1 MSLKKNL
8 KSSQYLLRND
18 VELVI
23 LTTRP
28 SRSWKNAV
36 QLNDTNGRLTHKFG
50 PMTLI

>member
-18 VELVI
+18 VELAI
-23 LTTRP
+23 LRP

-36 QLNDTNGRLTHKFG
+36 QLNDINGRLTHKFG
-50 PMTLI
+50 PMTLL

>member
-18 VELVI
+18 VEIAI

-36 QLNDTNGRLTHKFG
+36 QLNDINGRLTHKFG
-50 PMTLI
+50 PMTLL